1 MAKTTNTKKAPNTQQ
16 TAPRPEVN
24 SAPNQNKSSLPI
36 VAAVL
41 LLLSSASSVLISMS
55 ISVGRAGFLP
65 GVEILL
71 TVLLSITLFLHRR
84 QDLSPV
90 ALYLLALSSLV
101 SFVQVMAN
109 NRGSF
114 DDGYRIIDLALP
126 FLSAEFLLL
135 DRFRKRK
142 NPKQSMQR
150 NWYTPALLG
159 AIGITLGTFE
169 CIIKNHNDSPFVL
182 VSCLNVFAYFFLDA
196 WLAYPE
202 MTFKGMI
209 TSIQVE
215 PDVVSA
221 GRILAWQFIKELPIG
236 IGGGTGL
243 LISLGIM
250 SLVVDG
256 DFSVLL
262 DNSFIFPMV
271 LFVFPVM
278 WSIYRLISALRQAA
292 KDTKRIKHDINVI
305 NSSMGGAIGVQA
317 KAELRKEAG
326 KKAANAVIK
335 GALVGDLIGGDTGA
349 VVGAMAAKAKLDQT
363 TGSDGSMGDVTK
375 GAVVGGIIAGSSGA
389 VVGGLA
395 AQAQKDAEDG
405 IK

>member
-1 MAKTTNTKKAPNTQQ
+1 MPKTTDTK
-16 TAPRPEVN
+16 RPQSPADRPQPEATLAA
-24 SAPNQNKSSLPI
+24 SQSKSSLPI

-41 LLLSSASSVLISMS
+41 FLLSSVSSFLISMS
-55 ISVGRAGFLP
+55 TSVGTAGFLP
-65 GVEILL
+65 GVEMLL
-71 TVLLSITLFLHRR
+71 TVLLSITLFLRRR
-84 QDLSPV
+84 QDLFPV
-90 ALYLLALSSLV
+90 ALYLLSLSSLV
-101 SFVQVMAN
+101 PFVQAMAN
-109 NRGSF
+109 NLGSF
-114 DDGYRIIDLALP
+114 DAVYRIIDLGLP
-126 FLSAEFLLL
+126 IFSAQFLLM
-135 DRFRKRK
+135 DRFKKRK
-142 NPKQSMQR
+142 NPKYSMQR
-150 NWYTPALLG
+150 IWYFPALMG
-159 AIGITLGTFE
+159 AIFITLGAFE
-169 CIIKNHNDSPFVL
+169 CTIKNRNASPFVL
-182 VSCLNVFAYFFLDA
+182 VSCLNVYAYFFLDA

-221 GRILAWQFIKELPIG
+221 GRILAWQFIKELPMG
-236 IGGGTGL
+236 IGCGAGL
-243 LISLGIM
+243 VVVLGVM
-250 SLVVDG
+250 SLFECG

-262 DNSFIFPMV
+262 ENAFICPMLLFAFPA
-271 LFVFPVM
+271 M
-278 WSIYRLISALRQAA
+278 WCIYQLISALRQAA
-292 KDTKRIKHDINVI
+292 KETKRIKHDINVI
-305 NSSMGGAIGVQA
+305 NARGTGFVAEQA

-363 TGSDGSMGDVTK
+363 TGSDGSMSDVTK
-375 GAVVGGIIAGSSGA
+375 GAVVGGIVAGSSSA